1 MRNMNT
7 EGGQGPP
14 DAHKEIVRHRGSST
28 GRASS
33 SELDRGGSIPPL
45 GTTKHRGSHG
55 SLCVYVHEGAR
66 HLHVS
71 RGDSNVGAMCDELV
85 APRGGA
91 QTRPRDGAA
100 LVEGDSS
107 PRNKYVQEI
116 FFATKRPSSLPKR
129 FLDIAR
135 SSISRSTVRRCFLVG
150 FGSMRTAVRDCGF
163 MDSIRASWMRG
174 VVSLLT

>member
-1 MRNMNT
+1 MARGRRT
-7 EGGQGPP
+7 ST
-14 DAHKEIVRHRGSST
+14 KKIVRHRGSST

-71 RGDSNVGAMCDELV
+71 RGDSNAGAMCDELV

-107 PRNKYVQEI
+107 PQNKYVQET
-116 FFATKRPSSLPKR
+116 FFATKRPSSLPN
-129 FLDIAR
+129 FDDIAR
-135 SSISRSTVRRCFLVG
+135 PSISRSTVRRCFLVG
-150 FGSMRTAVRDCGF
+150 FGSMRTAVCD
-163 MDSIRASWMRG
+163 
-174 VVSLLT
+174 